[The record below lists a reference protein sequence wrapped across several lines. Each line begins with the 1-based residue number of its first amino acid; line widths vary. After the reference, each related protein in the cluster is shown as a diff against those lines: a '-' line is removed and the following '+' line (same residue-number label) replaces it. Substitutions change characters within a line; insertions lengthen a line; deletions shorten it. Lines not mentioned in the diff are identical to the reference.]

1 MRRIVP
7 GGQLWSGQGMHN
19 NKSLEHFKG
28 LQKGKKEKKRGGGEK
43 LLR

>member
-7 GGQLWSGQGMHN
+7 GEQLRSGQGMHS

-28 LQKGKKEKKRGGGEK
+28 LQKGKKEKKKEGGEK

>member
-7 GGQLWSGQGMHN
+7 GEQLWSGQGMHS

-28 LQKGKKEKKRGGGEK
+28 LQKGKKEKKKEGGEK